1 MSRKKPSM
9 RTSQYDMVHS
19 PFERMMREVPKAQPP
34 EPVPQKAAPKGHPC
48 YGCGQYGAIC
58 VRPCYRDREKHTND
72 KKGE

>member
-1 MSRKKPSM
+1 
-9 RTSQYDMVHS
+9 
-19 PFERMMREVPKAQPP
+19 MMREVPKVQPP
-34 EPVPQKAAPKGHPC
+34 EPVPQKTAPKGHPC

>member
-1 MSRKKPSM
+1 M
-9 RTSQYDMVHS
+9 TWFTDS
-19 PFERMMREVPKAQPP
+19 PFERMMREVPKVQPP

-58 VRPCYRDREKHTND
+58 IRPCYRDREKHTND